1 MRRSTREY
9 ETALL
14 VDGEVLA
21 IEGIVYRG
29 QTMLDEEGEARFAPL
44 ERWAKGVAESL
55 GRPVTWRAKAK
66 NEPEARGTARPG
78 GVTQNR
84 LAL

>member
-14 VDGEVLA
+14 VDGEVLVVG
-21 IEGIVYRG
+21 GIVYRG
-29 QTMLDEEGEARFAPL
+29 RTMLDEEGAERFAPL

-55 GRPVTWRAKAK
+55 GHPVTWRARAK

-78 GVTQNR
+78 EVLQNR

>member
-14 VDGEVLA
+14 VDGEVLV

-29 QTMLDEEGEARFAPL
+29 QTMLDEEGAERFAPL
-44 ERWAKGVAESL
+44 ERWAKGVAETL
-55 GRPVTWRAKAK
+55 GKSVTWRAEAK

-78 GVTQNR
+78 QTPQNR

>member
-14 VDGEVLA
+14 VDGEVLV
-21 IEGIVYRG
+21 IEGVVYRG
-29 QTMLDEEGEARFAPL
+29 RTMLDEEGAERFAPL
-44 ERWAKGVAESL
+44 ERWATTVAESL
-55 GRPVTWRAKAK
+55 GGPVTWRAEAK
-66 NEPEARGTARPG
+66 NEPEARGTVWPG
-78 GVTQNR
+78 EVLQNR

>member
-14 VDGEVLA
+14 VDGEVLV
-21 IEGIVYRG
+21 IDGIVYQG
-29 QTMLDEEGEARFAPL
+29 QTMLDEEGAERFAPL

-55 GRPVTWRAKAK
+55 GTPVTWQARAK
-66 NEPEARGTARPG
+66 NEPEARGSARPG
-78 GVTQNR
+78 QGVQNR

>member
-14 VDGEVLA
+14 VDGEVLV
-21 IEGIVYRG
+21 IEGILYRG
-29 QTMLDEEGEARFAPL
+29 QTMLDEEGSERFAPL

-55 GRPVTWRAKAK
+55 GKPVTWQAKAK
-66 NEPEARGTARPG
+66 NEPETRGTVRPG
-78 GVTQNR
+78 EVPQNR